1 MENRQTPI
9 NADVVRRRLAA
20 SGLKDLGKASIREL
34 KKLVDQIETDTG
46 EKFVRME
53 MGIPGLPALQVGVD
67 AQIQAL
73 KDGVAAIYPDIQGTA
88 PLKREIA
95 RFAKLFLDLE
105 VNPEYCIPTVGSMMG
120 GMACFLTVN
129 RMWADREGT
138 LFLDPGFPVQK
149 QQCKLLGHGYRSF
162 DMYEHRGPKLRA
174 KLESCLQ
181 DGKVS
186 SILYSSPNNPSWI
199 CLTDEELQI
208 IGELATKYNVVVIED
223 LAYFGMDFRKD
234 YGQPGQAPYQPTVAK
249 YTDNYILLISS
260 SKAFSYAG
268 ERIGVMVVSSK
279 VWDMRSPDL
288 LRYFSSD
295 QFGYALLFGTIYAL
309 SSGTSHSAQCALA
322 AMLKA
327 VNDGE
332 VDFVEIAKE
341 YGEKAKVMKRL
352 FTENGFNIVYDRDL
366 DQPVADGFYFTVAY
380 PGLQGGELLAELLH
394 YGISA
399 ITLDITG
406 SERTEGLRACTSLIS
421 RTQFPVLED
430 RLGRF
435 HADHPVPAAVL
446 G

>member
-9 NADVVRRRLAA
+9 NADVVRQRVAA
-20 SGLKDLGKASIREL
+20 SGLKDVGKASIREL
-34 KKLVDQIETDTG
+34 KKLVDLIEADTG

-73 KDGVAAIYPDIQGTA
+73 KDGVAAIYPDIQGI
-88 PLKREIA
+88 PGLKREVA
-95 RFAKLFLDLE
+95 RFAKQFMDLD

-149 QQCKLLGHGYRSF
+149 QQCKLLGHTYRTF
-162 DMYEHRGPKLRA
+162 DMYEHRGAKLRT

-199 CLTDEELQI
+199 CLTDEELAI
-208 IGELATKYNVVVIED
+208 IGELANKYNVVVIED

-234 YGQPGQAPYQPTVAK
+234 YSKPGQPPYQPTVAK

-268 ERIGVMVVSSK
+268 ERIGVMLVSSK
-279 VWDMRSPDL
+279 VWAMRSPDL
-288 LRYFSSD
+288 RRYYSSD
-295 QFGYALLFGTIYAL
+295 QFGYALLFGTIYSL
-309 SSGTSHSAQCALA
+309 SSGTSHSAQRALE

-327 VNDGE
+327 VNDGT
-332 VDFVEIAKE
+332 VDFVELDRE
-341 YGEKAKVMKRL
+341 YGEKARIMKRL
-352 FTENGFNIVYDRDL
+352 FVDNGFRIVYDRDL
-366 DQPVADGFYFTVAY
+366 EQPVADGFYFTFAY
-380 PGLQGGELLAELLH
+380 PGMQGGELLGELLH

-421 RTQFPVLED
+421 RAQFPALEA
-430 RLGRF
+430 RLQAF
-435 HADHPVPAAVL
+435 HQDHPVPVAAL
-446 G
+446 